1 MYKEL
6 TVRIGKKD
14 HKIFLQNG
22 LGKEDRFN
30 PYHKHNYTEVHLIAG
45 GDAKFAVS
53 GRVYDVPAGSLFVIP
68 GWHMHG
74 CIERAE
80 NILSSSF
87 QINMLLRNP
96 IMFDI
101 SEDIIKDFIDGTKV
115 CEVSG
120 DYTKLASYLALF
132 ASYIPGHETP
142 EVKDITDYSFLLREF
157 LAKNYANPDLRLKD
171 LADELHISE
180 RQAERI
186 VRKHTANTFK
196 NELMLTRS
204 DVASYLMK
212 YGNLSLTEI
221 ASKVGY
227 HSYAGFWKAMKRR
240 KLL

>member
-22 LGKEDRFN
+22 LGKEDGFN
-30 PYHKHNYTEVHLIAG
+30 PYHKHNYTEVHLIAV
-45 GDAKFAVS
+45 GDARFAV
-53 GRVYDVPAGSLFVIP
+53 GGKAYDVPAGSLFVIP

-74 CIERAE
+74 CTKRNK

-87 QINMLLRNP
+87 QINIQLENP
-96 IMFDI
+96 TRFDI
-101 SEDIIKDFIDGTKV
+101 SEDIIKDFIEETKV
-115 CEVSG
+115 SDVSG

-132 ASYIPGHETP
+132 VSYIPCHETP
-142 EVKDITDYSFLLREF
+142 EAKEITDYSFLLREF

-186 VRKHTANTFK
+186 VRKYTANTFK
-196 NELMLTRS
+196 NELMITRS
-204 DVASYLMK
+204 EVASYLMK

-221 ASKVGY
+221 SSKVGY
-227 HSYAGFWKAMKRR
+227 RSYAGFWKAMKRR